1 MADSRLFL
9 KDSITESKVYI
20 YLNLESMD
28 DGFSIYISLNDRYR
42 HYFVKKSFK
51 TTDEFCSSF
60 TVGLLK
66 IIYFLILKG
75 KKIRN

>member
-1 MADSRLFL
+1 MAASRLFL
-9 KDSITESKVYI
+9 KDSINKSEVSI
-20 YLNLESMD
+20 HLNLEAMD

-51 TTDEFCSSF
+51 TTDEFCLSF

-66 IIYFLILKG
+66 IISNLNLQ
-75 KKIRN
+75 